1 MRAPIGGA
9 FERPGDETHHLGPM
23 RRVNRTMR
31 RYSESETVD
40 FLVVGISAAGG
51 VLIQRLARAGLP
63 GCWYRSWPV
72 LGYGEGLG

>member
-23 RRVNRTMR
+23 QRVNRTMR

-63 GCWYRSWPV
+63 
-72 LGYGEGLG
+72 EA